1 MKKHILILLSLSIF
15 LGVLIA
21 SPAYYANRYL
31 FSLESTEPLLT
42 QEQMETLE
50 TPYPELNKLIK
61 KFDVVKI
68 EPWLSNARPDDRDGD
83 VYLNRIYRLITQQDQ
98 PAPLSMAADIMKTTS
113 SIQNAE
119 PEAIMRKLAIPDDPG
134 IGNQYYLTKAQ
145 VQEAWKLWDL
155 EGGEVPGSKD
165 IVVAV
170 VDDGVEY
177 THPDLWKNIW
187 INQDEIPSIY
197 FPFIDA
203 DGDGYVTPEEAV
215 NSLGEEDADLRDV
228 LSSRSLLTDDLDT
241 DGDGY
246 VDNIIGWDTEASGG
260 ISDDDKDPMVTNNS
274 HGTHVAGL
282 VGATTNNGVGIASAA
297 YNISVM
303 AVKSTGDETTNSINT
318 GWDGI
323 LYAAQA
329 GANIIN
335 CSWGGPGYSSY
346 AQNIVNNVYNNYGAM
361 IVAAAGN
368 GDDENGGPT
377 DEPHYPSGYDNVV
390 SVTAVSAAD
399 VFSWANYG
407 AADPSSNFYGV
418 DIAAPGESML
428 STYLT
433 KDYYYAYLNGTS
445 MASPFV
451 ASCFALLKSVYPDST
466 NDWLIDRMLSNTDP
480 IDDINPD
487 YAGQLG
493 TGRVNILKALASDIL
508 PKLSL
513 SESIYTISDGDPDSI
528 LNPGESINL
537 MIELKNDTG
546 WTNAANIQ
554 GVLRSSTEGIDIS
567 DSVAFW
573 TSIPQNTAV
582 MNDSNGFEIS
592 FSEDLLPGNYGFTL
606 KLESPEEDEFQYRK
620 TISFTVSLYLD
631 QQGFPFYASTEVEAP
646 PVFMDLDDDEKQ
658 EIIFT
663 DKNGQLYIVDYLGN
677 VRDGFPVTLS
687 SQPRG
692 IAVSDIDLDGT
703 MEIVASLFDKEIV
716 VYDVDGNYEWSRH
729 TDLFNMAIPAI
740 GNLDSD
746 PELEVV
752 VGSYDQKLY
761 VLNHDSTDVGSSPYS
776 TGQMLHSGVSLA
788 DINGDDLDD
797 IIYGS
802 KTGQLNILLAD
813 GSQYSNFPVMTSG
826 SISSEPQVIKT
837 PNDSIFILIGNDNG
851 DMYGFD
857 LNGDQKFMIEGN
869 GAVYS
874 SPALYVREDVIYA
887 FFGTNQG
894 NIYKINLN
902 NGSLETNWPVHINA
916 IYQSLILADVL
927 DDGIDEP
934 QVIALGNNGYLYAF
948 DMEGG
953 GVNGF
958 PINTRYLSKSSPVI
972 CDIDNDG
979 DNELIAGQYSGISV
993 IDLKESA
1000 GNIYW
1005 SMHRG
1010 SADRKGA
1017 IVTTWTGIQ
1026 SDVIPNGFQLIGNM
1040 PNPFNPRTKIKYYV
1054 AKESPAELK
1063 IYSLNGKLI
1072 ATQRISNPFIGL
1084 NEINLNMD
1092 DYSSGIYLY
1101 TLEQAGEFRSSKMIL
1116 LK

>member
-1 MKKHILILLSLSIF
+1 MKKHILTFLSLSIL
-15 LGVLIA
+15 LGSLIA

-31 FSLESTEPLLT
+31 FSLSGEEPLLT

-50 TPYPELNKLIK
+50 TPYPELNRLID

-68 EPWLSNARPDDRDGD
+68 EPWLANARPDDRDGD
-83 VYLNRIYRLITQQDQ
+83 VYLNRIYRLTMQQDQ
-98 PAPLSMAADIMKTTS
+98 PAPLAMASDIIKAST

-119 PEAIMRKLAIPDDPG
+119 PEAIMRKHAIPDDPR

-145 VQEAWKLWDL
+145 VQDAWKLWDL
-155 EGGEVPGSKD
+155 EGGEVPGSRN

-187 INQDEIPSIY
+187 INQDEISSLY
-197 FPFIDA
+197 FPFIDT
-203 DGDGYVTPEEAV
+203 DGDGYVTAEEAV
-215 NSLGEEDADLRDV
+215 SSLNEDDADLRDV
-228 LSSRSLLTDDLDT
+228 LSSRSLLTDGTDT

-246 VDNIIGWDTEASGG
+246 IDNIIGWDTDENGG
-260 ISDDDKDPMVTNNS
+260 SADDDKDPMVSVNS

-318 GWDGI
+318 GWDGV

-329 GANIIN
+329 GADIIN

-368 GDDENGGPT
+368 GDDNGGPS

-390 SVTAVSAAD
+390 SVTAVSSSD

-407 AADPSSNFYGV
+407 AADPSANFYGV

-433 KDYYYAYLNGTS
+433 KDYYYAYLMGTS

-451 ASCFALLKSVYPDST
+451 ASCFALLKSVYPDSS

-493 TGRVNILKALASDIL
+493 TGRVNILKALASGIW

-546 WTNAANIQ
+546 WTAAANIQ
-554 GVLRSSTEGIDIS
+554 GILRSSSENIDIT
-567 DSVAFW
+567 DSIAFW
-573 TSIPQNTAV
+573 TSISQNTAV
-582 MNDSNGFEIS
+582 MNDDNGFAIS
-592 FSEDLLPGNYGFTL
+592 FSEGLLPGNYNFTL
-606 KLESPEEDEFQYRK
+606 DLESPETDEFPYK
-620 TISFTVSLYLD
+620 TTVNFTLTLYLD
-631 QQGFPFYASTEVEAP
+631 QQGFPFYATNEVEAP
-646 PVFMDLDDDEKQ
+646 PVFLDLNDDEKL
-658 EIIFT
+658 EIIFA
-663 DKNGQLYIVDYLGN
+663 DKSGQLYIVDYQGN
-677 VRDGFPVTLS
+677 VRGGFPVSLG

-692 IAVSDIDLDGT
+692 IAVADIDLDGT
-703 MEIVASLFDKEIV
+703 LEIVATLFEKEIT
-716 VYDVDGNYEWSRH
+716 VYDIDGNYEWSRH

-740 GNLDSD
+740 GNLDGD
-746 PELEVV
+746 PELEIV
-752 VGSYDQKLY
+752 VGSYDQKMY
-761 VLNHDSTDVGSSPYS
+761 VLNQDSTNVGSSPYS
-776 TGQMLHSGVSLA
+776 TGQMLHSGVSLV
-788 DINGDDLDD
+788 DINGDDIDD
-797 IIYGS
+797 IIYGTKS
-802 KTGQLNILLAD
+802 GQLNILLAD
-813 GSQYSNFPVMTSG
+813 GSQFPNFPVMTSG
-826 SISSEPQVIKT
+826 SISSEPQVIQT
-837 PNDSIFILIGNDNG
+837 PNDSILILIGNDNG

-857 LNGDQKFMIEGN
+857 LNGDQKFMVDGN
-869 GAVYS
+869 GAIYS
-874 SPALYVREDVIYA
+874 SPALYVNEDVIYA

-902 NGSLETNWPVHINA
+902 NGSLENNWPVNVNA
-916 IYQSLILADVL
+916 IYQSLIIADVL

-934 QVIALGNNGYLYAF
+934 HIIATGNNGYLYAL
-948 DMEGG
+948 DMSGSM
-953 GVNGF
+953 VHGF
-958 PINTRYLSKSSPVI
+958 PINIRYLSKSSPVI

-979 DNELIAGQYSGISV
+979 DNELITGQYSGISV
-993 IDLKESA
+993 IDMKENA
-1000 GNIYW
+1000 GMVYW
-1005 SMHRG
+1005 PMHRG
-1010 SADRKGA
+1010 GADRKGA
-1017 IVTTWTGIQ
+1017 IVTTWTGTHNEAMPE
-1026 SDVIPNGFQLIGNM
+1026 DFELIGNM
-1040 PNPFNPRTKIKYYV
+1040 PNPFNPSTKIKYYV
-1054 AKESPAELK
+1054 DKEIPVELK

-1072 ATQRISNPFIGL
+1072 ATHRIANPFLGL
-1084 NEINLNMD
+1084 NEINLNMGN
-1092 DYSSGIYLY
+1092 YSSGIYLY
-1101 TLEQAGEFRSSKMIL
+1101 TLEQAGETRSSKMIL